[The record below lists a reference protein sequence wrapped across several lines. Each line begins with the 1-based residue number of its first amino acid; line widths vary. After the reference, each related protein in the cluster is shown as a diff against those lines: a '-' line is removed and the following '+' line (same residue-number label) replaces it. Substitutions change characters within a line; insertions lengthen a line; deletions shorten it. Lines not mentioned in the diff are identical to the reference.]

1 MRPRLADGSSVAAGT
16 LRRTWVVPRL
26 IDRPR
31 RYACRPMQVPLLPG
45 DGPELRKQRGAFFTP
60 ADIADFLAEWATG
73 GRPDARVM
81 DPTCGEAV
89 FLLAAARRLAANGA
103 DPGATGRLLHGVDLH
118 DASLEESRRLLR
130 AEGFDAS
137 LVVGDFFEQRPPS
150 QLDGLLPWMDAV
162 VGNPPFVRYQEHR
175 GHTRKRSAAAALAQG
190 VRLSGLASSWAA
202 LLVHACSFLKP
213 DGRVAMVLPAELMTV
228 GYAEPIRRWLR
239 RRFAAVHLV
248 LFEELQFHDAEE
260 QVLLLV
266 ARGSG
271 GCDAFA
277 LHQVRDAADL
287 RRLHVFD
294 GVAVAPN
301 AEGKWTDL
309 LLPTESRAL
318 FRKLTSTH
326 FIDLR
331 AYGPPELG
339 TVTGA
344 NQFFT
349 LSEGTRKKFELRP
362 TDVTA
367 IVPPG
372 TKHLKGT
379 RFTKGRWEQLKL
391 QGERVWLLNPK
402 VKTPKAGLA
411 RYVQHGD
418 RLGVPNGYKC
428 TVRTPWWRPPAVGAP
443 DLFFTYMSHR
453 YPRLIANDAGVTFVN
468 SMHGL
473 VLREDAPTC
482 AKDALPLLALNSVS
496 MLGAELYGRSYGGG
510 ILKMEPSEAAK
521 LPVPA
526 VELLPRAWGL
536 IEKRRGHL
544 DELLRAGQ
552 WQEVV
557 DEVDDAVLVRAAG
570 VRRDEVLALRAEAV
584 RLRRRRTRKAD

>member
-1 MRPRLADGSSVAAGT
+1 MSPALDVLTDVDVRAGPTGPVGT
-16 LRRTWVVPRL
+16 L
-26 IDRPR
+26 
-31 RYACRPMQVPLLPG
+31 AASMQASFLPG
-45 DGPELRKQRGAFFTP
+45 DSPALRKQRGAFFTP
-60 ADIADFLAEWATG
+60 AGIADFLAEWATA
-73 GRPDARVM
+73 GRADARLL

-103 DPGATGRLLHGVDLH
+103 SPDSTGELLHGVDLH
-118 DASLEESRRLLR
+118 KASLEESRRLLIN
-130 AEGFDAS
+130 EGFDAS
-137 LVVGDFFEQRPPS
+137 LIVGDFFDQVPPD
-150 QLDGLLPWMDAV
+150 QLGGPLPWMDAV
-162 VGNPPFVRYQEHR
+162 VGNPPFVRYHEHR
-175 GHTRKRSAAAALAQG
+175 GDVRKRSAAAALAQG

-248 LFEELQFHDAEE
+248 LFEELQFRDAEE
-260 QVLLLV
+260 QIVLLV

-277 LHQVRDAADL
+277 LHQVRDAEDL
-287 RRLHVFD
+287 ERLHVFD
-294 GVAVAPN
+294 GVAVAPS

-309 LLPTESRAL
+309 LLPTERRML
-318 FRKLTSTH
+318 FRRLTSAN
-326 FIDLR
+326 FVDLGV
-331 AYGPPELG
+331 YGPPELG

-344 NQFFT
+344 NAFFT
-349 LSEGTRKKFELRP
+349 LSEGTRETFGLQLA
-362 TDVTA
+362 DVA
-367 IVPPG
+367 AVVPPG

-391 QGERVWLLNPK
+391 QGERVWMLNPK
-402 VKTPKAGLA
+402 AKTPKGALA
-411 RYVQHGD
+411 RYVEHGEQ
-418 RLGVPNGYKC
+418 LGVHEAYKC
-428 TVRTPWWRPPAVGAP
+428 MARTSWWRPPVVAAP

-473 VLREDAPTC
+473 VLRENAPGC
-482 AKDALPLLALNSVS
+482 AKDALPLLALNSAS
-496 MLGAELYGRSYGGG
+496 MLGAEVFGRSYGGG

-521 LPVPA
+521 LPVPSPD
-526 VELLPRAWGL
+526 LLTRAWAT
-536 IEKRRGHL
+536 IEGRRGHL

-557 DEVDDAVLVRAAG
+557 EEVDETVLVRAAG
-570 VRRDEVLALRAEAV
+570 VRREDVLALRTEAT
-584 RLRRRRTRKAD
+584 RLRQRRTRKAD